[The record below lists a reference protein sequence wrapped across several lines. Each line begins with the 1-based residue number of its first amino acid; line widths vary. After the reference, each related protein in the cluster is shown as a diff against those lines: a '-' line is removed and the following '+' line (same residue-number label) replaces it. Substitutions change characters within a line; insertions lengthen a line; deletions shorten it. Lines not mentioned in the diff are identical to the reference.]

1 MSLNLEQTIATVIQ
15 QLANFFGT
23 TAEVISENVPTW
35 LSKYGWYYTLS
46 HLGGDIFVGVLLSL
60 MLSAVIGF
68 IIFGFLGLKI
78 TKGTITILTLIFLI
92 TFIVA
97 VAISLITCAVAP
109 EYVGLNALLNLLKSN

>member
-1 MSLNLEQTIATVIQ
+1 MSLNLEQTITTVIQ

-23 TAEVISENVPTW
+23 TAEVISENAPTW

-46 HLGGDIFVGVLLSL
+46 NLGGNIVVGILLGLIF
-60 MLSAVIGF
+60 SAVTGF
-68 IIFGFLGLKI
+68 IIFGFLDLKI

-97 VAISLITCAVAP
+97 VAISLIACAVVP
-109 EYVGLNALLNLLKSN
+109 EYVRLNALLNLLKSN

>member
-1 MSLNLEQTIATVIQ
+1 MSLNLEQTLATVIQ

-23 TAEVISENVPTW
+23 TVEAITENAPTW

-46 HLGGDIFVGVLLSL
+46 NLGEDIFVGILLSL
-60 MLSAVIGF
+60 MFSVVMGF

-92 TFIVA
+92 TFIA
-97 VAISLITCAVAP
+97 PLITRAVAP
-109 EYVGLNALLNLLKSN
+109 EYVGLNLLKSN

>member
-1 MSLNLEQTIATVIQ
+1 MSLNLEQTITTVIQ

-23 TAEVISENVPTW
+23 TAEVISENAPIW

-46 HLGGDIFVGVLLSL
+46 HLGGDIFVGVLLGL
-60 MLSAVIGF
+60 MLNTVIGF

-92 TFIVA
+92 TFIVV
-97 VAISLITCAVAP
+97 VAIPLITCAVAP
-109 EYVGLNALLNLLKSN
+109 EYVGLNALLNLLKNN